1 MSRKGFAVAVA
12 MLSVTSAA
20 YSLVLSLV
28 NPALDTLWQ
37 ALHADQ
43 FGISWVLTSCLL
55 SSAVLTPGSV
65 VAALPRGLPV
75 LAVGRVRFETLNQ
88 AVNGDLVI
96 AGQAHGL
103 ALPGKPLAL
112 VRNLAVYEI
121 REGKI
126 AAWRDY
132 TNPQKPASFWACS
145 RRTTGRKH
153 P

>member
-1 MSRKGFAVAVA
+1 VVAV
-12 MLSVTSAA
+12 
-20 YSLVLSLV
+20 
-28 NPALDTLWQ
+28 
-37 ALHADQ
+37 
-43 FGISWVLTSCLL
+43 G
-55 SSAVLTPGSV
+55 G
-65 VAALPRGLPV
+65 
-75 LAVGRVRFETLNQ
+75 VRFETLNQ

-103 ALPGKPLAL
+103 ALPGKPLAP

-132 TNPQKPASFWACS
+132 ANRQKPASFWACS

>member
-28 NPALDTLWQ
+28 NPALDTLRQ

-103 ALPGKPLAL
+103 ALPGKLRAAGWWTCFCAQSRSSRYSLFWSLPALA
-112 VRNLAVYEI
+112 
-121 REGKI
+121 
-126 AAWRDY
+126 
-132 TNPQKPASFWACS
+132 F
-145 RRTTGRKH
+145 
-153 P
+153 